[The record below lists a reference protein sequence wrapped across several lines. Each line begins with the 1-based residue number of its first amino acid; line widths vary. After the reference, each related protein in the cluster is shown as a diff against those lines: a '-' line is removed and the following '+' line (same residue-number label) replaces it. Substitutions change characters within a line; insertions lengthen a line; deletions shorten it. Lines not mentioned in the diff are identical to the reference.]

1 LKIIEERICCVDTK
15 IFVGRNA
22 IKYLREVVKNGK
34 VLIVRQ
40 KSISIDRIVEVL
52 GDEIHEFVLEGG
64 EQDKD
69 LDTVINIIDYLYRE
83 GFQRN
88 DYVIAVGGG
97 TLTDVVDFAT
107 SIYMRGMKL
116 INIPTTLLGMVDAA
130 IGGKNAV
137 NFRKIKNVIG
147 TFYQPYVVIADIGF
161 LDTLPKNEYLNGLAE
176 VIKYGVVLDKT
187 LFSYLKD
194 NVDGIISRRDD
205 AVEYIVYRAILNKL
219 NVVKEDPYELKGVR
233 IVLNFGHTVGHAIE
247 AASGFAVSHGRAVAI
262 GMVIETVLGT
272 ELGITNNSCVKLVEN
287 VLREY
292 SLPISIK
299 DLSIAIDISEVIKSI
314 ARDKK
319 RRGNSIS
326 MPILVDIGTWV
337 KREITID
344 RIEEGI
350 TKWIG

>member
-1 LKIIEERICCVDTK
+1 MKIIDERICCIDTK
-15 IFVGRNA
+15 IFIGRN
-22 IKYLREVVKNGK
+22 IIGYLREIVKNGK

-40 KSISIDRIVEVL
+40 KSINIDQIVEVL
-52 GDEIHEFVLEGG
+52 GDNIHELVLEGG

-83 GFQRN
+83 DFQRN

-97 TLTDVVDFAT
+97 TLTDVVGFAT
-107 SIYMRGMKL
+107 SIYMRGIRL

-147 TFYQPYVVIADIGF
+147 TFYQPHVVIADIGF
-161 LDTLPKNEYLNGLAE
+161 LDTLPENEYLNGLAE
-176 VIKYGVVLDKT
+176 VIKYGVILDKS
-187 LFSYLKD
+187 LFSYLEN
-194 NVDGIISRRDD
+194 NVDGIINRRDD
-205 AVEYIVYRAILNKL
+205 VVEYIVYKAILNKL
-219 NVVKEDPYELKGVR
+219 NVVKEDPYELKGIR

-247 AASGFAVSHGRAVAI
+247 AASGFIVPHGKAVAV
-262 GMVIETVLGT
+262 GMVIETILGT
-272 ELGITNNSCVKLVEN
+272 ELGITNSSCVKLIEN
-287 VLREY
+287 MLRKY
-292 SLPISIK
+292 SLPTSIK
-299 DLSIAIDISEVIKSI
+299 DLSIIIDINDVIKSI

-337 KREITID
+337 KHEVTID
-344 RIEEGI
+344 RIERGI
-350 TKWIG
+350 AKWIG